1 MSHAYEWS
9 VLRVVPRV
17 ERGECVNVGVVVYS
31 RAANYLA
38 AQVTEDLTR
47 AQALDPSLDV
57 VAVRQH
63 LDWVRALCA
72 GSATAGQSGKRAAG
86 DRFRWL
92 VSPRSTV
99 VQTSPAHPGLAP
111 DPSAVLPELFARM
124 VEPVPDRG

>member
-17 ERGECVNVGVVVYS
+17 ERGEYVNVGVVVYS

-57 VAVRQH
+57 
-63 LDWVRALCA
+63 
-72 GSATAGQSGKRAAG
+72 
-86 DRFRWL
+86 DRK
-92 VSPRSTV
+92 SV
-99 VQTSPAHPGLAP
+99 V
-111 DPSAVLPELFARM
+111 
-124 VEPVPDRG
+124 